1 MIMRVQRWMRMN
13 LIFKAKLNKNWIEF
27 KKSSKVSRDNLI
39 GSIGMMMMEVS
50 LKELLIHNMLKNE
63 HLKLKL
69 TNTIFDF
76 ICLKKFF

>member
-63 HLKLKL
+63 NLKLKL
-69 TNTIFDF
+69 TNTTFDF
-76 ICLKKFF
+76 IFY

>member
-63 HLKLKL
+63 HFKLKL
-69 TNTIFDF
+69 TNTTFDF
-76 ICLKKFF
+76 ICFINNF

>member
-50 LKELLIHNMLKNE
+50 LKELLIHNMLKSE
-63 HLKLKL
+63 HLKLNL
-69 TNTIFDF
+69 INTTFDF
-76 ICLKKFF
+76 IFY

>member
-13 LIFKAKLNKNWIEF
+13 QIFKAKLNKNWIEF

-63 HLKLKL
+63 NLKLKL
-69 TNTIFDF
+69 TKTTFDF
-76 ICLKKFF
+76 IFY

>member
-39 GSIGMMMMEVS
+39 ESIGMMMMEVS

-63 HLKLKL
+63 HLKLNFI
-69 TNTIFDF
+69 NTTFDF
-76 ICLKKFF
+76 IFY

>member
-63 HLKLKL
+63 HLKLNL
-69 TNTIFDF
+69 INTTFDF
-76 ICLKKFF
+76 IFY

>member
-39 GSIGMMMMEVS
+39 GSIGMMMEVS

-63 HLKLKL
+63 NLKLKL
-69 TNTIFDF
+69 TKTTFDF
-76 ICLKKFF
+76 IFY

>member
-13 LIFKAKLNKNWIEF
+13 QIFKVKLNKNWIEF

-50 LKELLIHNMLKNE
+50 LKELLTHSMLKNE

-69 TNTIFDF
+69 PSTIFEF
-76 ICLKKFF
+76 YLLH

>member
-39 GSIGMMMMEVS
+39 ESIGMMMMEVS

-63 HLKLKL
+63 HLKLNL
-69 TNTIFDF
+69 INTTFDF
-76 ICLKKFF
+76 IFY

>member
-63 HLKLKL
+63 NLKLKL
-69 TNTIFDF
+69 TKTTFDF
-76 ICLKKFF
+76 IFY

>member
-63 HLKLKL
+63 HLKLNFI
-69 TNTIFDF
+69 NTTFDF
-76 ICLKKFF
+76 IFY

>member
-39 GSIGMMMMEVS
+39 GSIEMMMMEVS

-63 HLKLKL
+63 HLKLNFI
-69 TNTIFDF
+69 NTTFDF
-76 ICLKKFF
+76 IFY